1 MFEKFRGDIII
12 IVVCIERKFDL
23 DRSSAPLVNG
33 VGVKYIPNADEIPYL
48 NGGLF
53 QQEKIDEVESVFPAG
68 MFQSLFDFFDS
79 YNFTI
84 DENDPNDAEVGV
96 DPEML
101 GKIFENLLE
110 DNKDKGAFYT
120 PKEIVRYMCQ
130 ESLTAATPM
139 MMPSML
145 RKDRNLLLSMAV
157 MATFNRFFMLISSLC
172 LYGVVFS
179 RPQV

>member
-1 MFEKFRGDIII
+1 
-12 IVVCIERKFDL
+12 
-23 DRSSAPLVNG
+23 
-33 VGVKYIPNADEIPYL
+33 
-48 NGGLF
+48 
-53 QQEKIDEVESVFPAG
+53 

-130 ESLTAATPM
+130 ESLTAYLQTGIDDAEVKEHIANFVKTNDVEELGGASSELAM
-139 MMPSML
+139 SI
-145 RKDRNLLLSMAV
+145 DRS
-157 MATFNRFFMLISSLC
+157 
-172 LYGVVFS
+172 
-179 RPQV
+179 